1 MNTYTVSDL
10 LNQKITCE
18 CGKEHSTKVQHVII
32 EENAIR
38 HVPELMRE
46 HGYKKAFIIC
56 DANTWEAAGE
66 EVEKTV
72 KAAGLDAV
80 TCVLESRELVPDEYA
95 VGYLMMHFDPGCDLV
110 IGVGTGVL
118 NDTSKFL
125 SKQLGRE
132 YFIVAT
138 APSMDGFAS
147 TGAALISSNLKT
159 TYEAHVP
166 QAIIGPVEILAQAP
180 MDMISA
186 GLADILGK
194 YTCLI
199 DWNLARIVNGEY
211 YCPWLEGLVR
221 SSIKKVMDNAPKVK
235 DRDHTAIANI
245 MEALVI
251 TGIAMEFAG
260 NSRPASGA
268 EHHLSHYWEMQFLFE
283 GRKAVLHGTKVGIGT
298 IAITYAYNKLK
309 DLDIDFDA
317 AIANV
322 DSYDFDAWCSYMK
335 KVYGVSADSV
345 IKLEQKVQ
353 KNGAAGRIKRI
364 QSVAANWEAI
374 RQLIS
379 DLIPTVAQM
388 EQTLGSLGGAVRP
401 SQVEIPQDMFYNSVC
416 VAKEVRD
423 RYTILQMLWDLGLI
437 EGFAQEMTE
446 YMYQ

>member
-147 TGAALISSNLKT
+147 TGAALIST
-159 TYEAHVP
+159 
-166 QAIIGPVEILAQAP
+166 
-180 MDMISA
+180 
-186 GLADILGK
+186 
-194 YTCLI
+194 
-199 DWNLARIVNGEY
+199 
-211 YCPWLEGLVR
+211 
-221 SSIKKVMDNAPKVK
+221 
-235 DRDHTAIANI
+235 
-245 MEALVI
+245 
-251 TGIAMEFAG
+251 
-260 NSRPASGA
+260 
-268 EHHLSHYWEMQFLFE
+268 
-283 GRKAVLHGTKVGIGT
+283 
-298 IAITYAYNKLK
+298 
-309 DLDIDFDA
+309 
-317 AIANV
+317 
-322 DSYDFDAWCSYMK
+322 
-335 KVYGVSADSV
+335 
-345 IKLEQKVQ
+345 
-353 KNGAAGRIKRI
+353 
-364 QSVAANWEAI
+364 
-374 RQLIS
+374 
-379 DLIPTVAQM
+379 
-388 EQTLGSLGGAVRP
+388 
-401 SQVEIPQDMFYNSVC
+401 
-416 VAKEVRD
+416 
-423 RYTILQMLWDLGLI
+423 
-437 EGFAQEMTE
+437 
-446 YMYQ
+446 